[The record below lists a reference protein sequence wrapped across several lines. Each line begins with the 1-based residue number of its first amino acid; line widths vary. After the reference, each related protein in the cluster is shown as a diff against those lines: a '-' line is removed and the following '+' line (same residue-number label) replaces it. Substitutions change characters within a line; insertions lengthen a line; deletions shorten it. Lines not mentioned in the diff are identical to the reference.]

1 MKKTI
6 ILYFSQHHGN
16 TKKLVDA
23 IGKCAVKTVEI
34 SKAGDIDLSEY
45 DLIGIASGIYGGNFG
60 KPVLNYVSEHLP
72 EGKDVFL
79 LYSYAKKLKDY
90 TGGIRKVIEEKKGKV
105 VGEYGCQGYN
115 TFGPFKL
122 IGGTGKS
129 HPTKDEIEGAVSFYK
144 KLR

>member
-45 DLIGIASGIYGGNFG
+45 DLIGIASGIYGGNYG
-60 KPVLNYVSEHLP
+60 KPVLKYVSEHLP

-105 VGEYGCQGYN
+105 V
-115 TFGPFKL
+115 TIRGP
-122 IGGTGKS
+122 GTPAEQRDGS
-129 HPTKDEIEGAVSFYK
+129 VRSATAELQNRP
-144 KLR
+144 